1 MRNGTV
7 VIVAALALF
16 AGCENEHSVYEIR
29 LSPRADGVERTLTAW
44 RERSRNSDAPNK
56 PLVDSELARLAKLY
70 AERTTGESDIRQTF
84 RGTFLG
90 QLPADV
96 GGRGTFEISRSP
108 LGTCY
113 TYLERFRGDTDID
126 AQLYDRRAAV
136 DRLCDLVVAWFDE
149 QLAGKPEQAAVK
161 RFLHQEFRQDVRNVS
176 AMLYFARCSEQS
188 PDEKIE
194 EAAGGHIGQRTAVV
208 SLIDYLAEHD
218 YVQQIE
224 MPVIAACLQPDD
236 RDAAFAQVRK
246 MLARKA
252 QLPPAAAN
260 SALAFLRPSPEF
272 QESWRKLL
280 RGTPE
285 FAQLRKL
292 HEAERRR
299 NPEAAELAPEKV
311 LEDLLTASLFGD
323 AVALWQRSRDEVRV
337 SLELPGPPSDTN
349 GNWDAET
356 KTLRWRRYMAD
367 SGPLAVYCYAQWTV
381 PDEAFQHA
389 HFGRTAVVD
398 EELAS
403 VAQLYR
409 SLAPER
415 RAEIDKH
422 LRSLEPGDAIKGRA
436 QDFRFVGDV
445 DEVTEAVGRELIEI
459 VAQEL

>member
-1 MRNGTV
+1 MLNRAV
-7 VIVAALALF
+7 VILAALALF
-16 AGCENEHSVYEIR
+16 AGCENEHAVFEIR
-29 LSPRADGVERTLTAW
+29 LRPTADGVERSLTAW

-56 PLVDSELARLAKLY
+56 PLVDAELARLAKLY
-70 AERTTGESDIRQTF
+70 AERTTGDSDIRQTF

-90 QLPADV
+90 PLPADV

-161 RFLHQEFRQDVRNVS
+161 RFLHQEFRQDVRNIS
-176 AMLYFARCSEQS
+176 AMFYIARGTEQW
-188 PDEKIE
+188 PDEKSDD
-194 EAAGGHIGQRTAVV
+194 AAPDPIGQRAAVV

-224 MPVIAACLQPDD
+224 LPVIEACLQPDD
-236 RDAAFAQVRK
+236 REAAYAQLRK

-252 QLPPAAAN
+252 KLPPAAAD

-272 QESWRKLL
+272 QESWRMLL

-285 FAQLRKL
+285 FAQLRKI

-299 NPEAAELAPEKV
+299 NPAAGEPAAEKV

-349 GNWDAET
+349 GTWDAET
-356 KTLRWRRYMAD
+356 KTVRWRGNLDDA
-367 SGPLAVYCYAQWTV
+367 GPSAVYCYAQWTV

-389 HFGRTAVVD
+389 HFGRTAIVG
-398 EELAS
+398 EQLAS

-409 SLAPER
+409 ALAPER
-415 RAEIDKH
+415 QTEIEKH

-436 QDFRFVGDV
+436 QDFRFVGET

-459 VAQEL
+459 IAREL

>member
-1 MRNGTV
+1 VRSCTV
-7 VIVAALALF
+7 LIAAALVLL
-16 AGCENEHSVYEIR
+16 AGCENEHAVFEIR
-29 LSPRADGVERTLTAW
+29 LRPKADGVERSLTAW

-56 PLVDSELARLAKLY
+56 PLVDAELARLAKLY
-70 AERTTGESDIRQTF
+70 AERTTGDSDIRQTF

-90 QLPADV
+90 RLPADV

-136 DRLCDLVVAWFDE
+136 DQLCDLIVAWFDE

-161 RFLHQEFRQDVRNVS
+161 RFLHQEFRQDVRNIS
-176 AMLYFARCSEQS
+176 AMFYIARGSEQW
-188 PDEKIE
+188 PDENADESAK
-194 EAAGGHIGQRTAVV
+194 GPVGQRAGVV
-208 SLIDYLAEHD
+208 SLVDYLAEHD
-218 YVQQIE
+218 YVQQIDL
-224 MPVIAACLQPDD
+224 PVIAACLQPDD
-236 RDAAFAQVRK
+236 REAAFALVRK

-252 QLPPAAAN
+252 KLPPAAVN
-260 SALAFLRPSPEF
+260 SALSFLRPSPEF

-280 RGTPE
+280 RGTSE

-299 NPEAAELAPEKV
+299 NPEAGEPAPEKV
-311 LEDLLTASLFGD
+311 LEDLFTASLFGD

-337 SLELPGPPSDTN
+337 SLELTRPPHVTN
-349 GNWDAET
+349 GTWDAET
-356 KTLRWRRYMAD
+356 KSLRWRRYLSD
-367 SGPLAVYCYAQWTV
+367 SGPSAVYCYAQWSV

-389 HFGRTAVVD
+389 HFGRTAVD
-398 EELAS
+398 GEELAS

-409 SLAPER
+409 SLSPER

-436 QDFRFVGDV
+436 QDFRFVGEV

-459 VAQEL
+459 VAREL

>member
-1 MRNGTV
+1 MRNCT
-7 VIVAALALF
+7 ILIAAALVLL
-16 AGCENEHSVYEIR
+16 AGCENEHAVFEIR
-29 LSPRADGVERTLTAW
+29 LRPKADGVERSLTAW

-56 PLVDSELARLAKLY
+56 PLVDAEVARLAKLY
-70 AERTTGESDIRQTF
+70 AERTTGDSDIRQTF
-84 RGTFLG
+84 HGTFLG

-161 RFLHQEFRQDVRNVS
+161 RFLHQEFRQDVRNIS
-176 AMLYFARCSEQS
+176 AMLYLAQGSDHF
-188 PDEKIE
+188 PDEKADE
-194 EAAGGHIGQRTAVV
+194 VAPSPVGQRAAVV
-208 SLIDYLAEHD
+208 SLVDYLAEHD
-218 YVQQIE
+218 YLQQVE
-224 MPVIAACLQPDD
+224 FPVIEACLQPDD
-236 RDAAFAQVRK
+236 REAAFAQVRK

-252 QLPPAAAN
+252 KLPAAAAD
-260 SALAFLRPSPEF
+260 STLAFLRPSPEF

-299 NPEAAELAPEKV
+299 NPEAGEPTPEKV
-311 LEDLLTASLFGD
+311 VEDLLTACLLGD

-337 SLELPGPPSDTN
+337 SLELPGPPHDTN
-349 GNWDAET
+349 GTWDAET
-356 KTLRWRRYMAD
+356 KTLRWRRYLSDA
-367 SGPLAVYCYAQWTV
+367 GPSAVYCYAQWTV

-389 HFGRTAVVD
+389 HFGRTAVVG
-398 EELAS
+398 EQLAS

-415 RAEIDKH
+415 QTEIDKH

-436 QDFRFVGDV
+436 QDFRFFGET
-445 DEVTEAVGRELIEI
+445 DEVTEAVGRELIET
-459 VAQEL
+459 VAREL

>member
-1 MRNGTV
+1 MRNRAV
-7 VIVAALALF
+7 VILAALALF
-16 AGCENEHSVYEIR
+16 AGCENEHAVFEIR
-29 LSPRADGVERTLTAW
+29 LRPKSDGIERSLTAW

-56 PLVDSELARLAKLY
+56 PLVDAEVARLAKLY
-70 AERTTGESDIRQTF
+70 AERTTGDSEIRQTF
-84 RGTFLG
+84 RGTFVG
-90 QLPADV
+90 KLPADV

-161 RFLHQEFRQDVRNVS
+161 RFLHQEFRQDVRNIS
-176 AMLYFARCSEQS
+176 AMFYIARGTEQW
-188 PDEKIE
+188 PDENADESAK
-194 EAAGGHIGQRTAVV
+194 GPIGQRAAGVP
-208 SLIDYLAEHD
+208 LFDYLAEHD
-218 YVQQIE
+218 YVQQVE
-224 MPVIAACLQPDD
+224 FPVVAACLQPDD
-236 RDAAFAQVRK
+236 REAAFALVRK

-252 QLPPAAAN
+252 KLPAAAAD
-260 SALAFLRPSPEF
+260 STLAFLRPSPEF
-272 QESWRKLL
+272 QESWSKLL

-299 NPEAAELAPEKV
+299 NPEVGEPAPEKV
-311 LEDLLTASLFGD
+311 LENLLTASLFGD

-337 SLELPGPPSDTN
+337 SLELPGPPHDTN
-349 GNWDAET
+349 GTWDAET
-356 KTLRWRRYMAD
+356 KTLRWRRYLSD
-367 SGPLAVYCYAQWTV
+367 SGPSAVYCYAQWAV

-389 HFGRTAVVD
+389 HFGRTAVVG
-398 EELAS
+398 EQLAS

-415 RAEIDKH
+415 RTEIDKH

-436 QDFRFVGDV
+436 QDFRFVGETDDV
-445 DEVTEAVGRELIEI
+445 TDAVGRELIEI
-459 VAQEL
+459 VAREL